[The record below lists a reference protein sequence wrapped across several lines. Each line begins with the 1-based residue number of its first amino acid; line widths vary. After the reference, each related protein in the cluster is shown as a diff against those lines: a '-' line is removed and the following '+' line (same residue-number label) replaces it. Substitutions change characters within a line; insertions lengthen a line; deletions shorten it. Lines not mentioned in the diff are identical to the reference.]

1 MTSYFDDLRTEVRNI
16 STVSQNDAEF
26 LLSLEEIE
34 HGVIRDVNYI
44 TGDREFPEDL
54 REKIQGL
61 IAVHRTQVMRDEPP
75 TRARE
80 LNLRMR
86 RSQLLQELHSAFHE
100 VGFRRI
106 KTRFGVLSD
115 NPRVNCLMRESYE
128 NPLEED

>member
-26 LLSLEEIE
+26 LLDVEEIE
-34 HGVIRDVNYI
+34 RGVIRDVNYI

-115 NPRVNCLMRESYE
+115 NPRVNCLMRENHE

>member
-1 MTSYFDDLRTEVRNI
+1 MTSYFDDLRTEVRKA
-16 STVSQNDAEF
+16 STAAKDDEEF
-26 LLSLEEIE
+26 LLDIE
-34 HGVIRDVNYI
+34 AMERGVIQDVNYI

-86 RSQLLQELHSAFHE
+86 RSQLLQELHTAFHE
-100 VGFRRI
+100 VGYRRI

-115 NPRVNCLMRESYE
+115 NPRVNRLLREDYE

>member
-1 MTSYFDDLRTEVRNI
+1 MTSYFDDLRTEVRNVSTI
-16 STVSQNDAEF
+16 SKDDAEF

-34 HGVIRDVNYI
+34 QNVIRDVSYI

-61 IAVHRTQVMRDEPP
+61 IAVHKTEVTTGQPP

-80 LNLRMR
+80 MNLRMR

-100 VGFRRI
+100 VGYRRI
-106 KTRFGVLSD
+106 KTRFGILSD
-115 NPRVNCLMRESYE
+115 NPRVNCLLREEYE
-128 NPLEED
+128 EEN